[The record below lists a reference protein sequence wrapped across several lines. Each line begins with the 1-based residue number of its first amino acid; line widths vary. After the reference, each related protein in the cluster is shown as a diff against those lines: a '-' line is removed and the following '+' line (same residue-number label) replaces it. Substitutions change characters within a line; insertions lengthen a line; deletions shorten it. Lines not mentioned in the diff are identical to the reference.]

1 MSEYAVEK
9 RETAPKNFFAGDF
22 PTVPETGVAGAE
34 IKEYAPV
41 MVDTE
46 NENKIIPVATT
57 KEANAIGISA
67 AAAGK
72 GEPVTYY
79 LTGEFFADALNL
91 EASAAKSI
99 NLFEV
104 RRIKQSWQMKYLF
117 TNHEQWAE
125 WFRNYRP
132 CVLFSEVHFSN
143 MKKHS

>member
-41 MVDTE
+41 MVE

-91 EASAAKSI
+91 EASADLTKIKEALRKVSI
-99 NLFEV
+99 FL
-104 RRIKQSWQMKYLF
+104 K
-117 TNHEQWAE
+117 
-125 WFRNYRP
+125 
-132 CVLFSEVHFSN
+132 
-143 MKKHS
+143 

>member
-34 IKEYAPV
+34 IKEYA
-41 MVDTE
+41 
-46 NENKIIPVATT
+46 
-57 KEANAIGISA
+57 IGISA

-91 EASAAKSI
+91 EASADLAKIKEALRKVSI
-99 NLFEV
+99 FL
-104 RRIKQSWQMKYLF
+104 K
-117 TNHEQWAE
+117 
-125 WFRNYRP
+125 
-132 CVLFSEVHFSN
+132 
-143 MKKHS
+143 

>member
-34 IKEYAPV
+34 IKEHAPV

-46 NENKIIPVATT
+46 NENKIIPVAAT

-91 EASAAKSI
+91 EASADLAKIKGTLRKVSI
-99 NLFEV
+99 FL
-104 RRIKQSWQMKYLF
+104 K
-117 TNHEQWAE
+117 
-125 WFRNYRP
+125 
-132 CVLFSEVHFSN
+132 
-143 MKKHS
+143 